1 MITIFKP
8 AEVTVTVIDGDPPT
22 DQSATIAALQS
33 QVTAL
38 EAERDAAVAQVT
50 ALGAERD
57 AALAQV
63 AALQAKIA
71 AALAALA

>member
-8 AEVTVTVIDGDPPT
+8 AEVTVTVIDGDPPV
-22 DQSATIAALQS
+22 DQSAT
-33 QVTAL
+33 VVAL
-38 EAERDAAVAQVT
+38 E
-50 ALGAERD
+50 AERD

-71 AALAALA
+71 AALAALS

>member
-22 DQSATIAALQS
+22 DQSATIAAL
-33 QVTAL
+33 
-38 EAERDAAVAQVT
+38 E
-50 ALGAERD
+50 AERD

-63 AALQAKIA
+63 AAMQAKID
-71 AALAALA
+71 AALAALS

>member
-33 QVTAL
+33 QVAAL
-38 EAERDAAVAQVT
+38 EVERDTAVAAT
-50 ALGAERD
+50 
-57 AALAQV
+57 V
-63 AALQAKIA
+63 AAQAKIA
-71 AALAALA
+71 AALAALS